1 MSPTITVMDTL
12 LQFAAAATTIDTTF
26 DQTKSVLKR
35 VTESV
40 FNVHSVI
47 TFLVA
52 IAVALFLGRLVAFL
66 LRRITY
72 FIGARADK
80 TDNLATVT
88 KLRRVETLVVLSIAV
103 IRTLLVAIAV
113 YIWWSVSHPS
123 QQPTALLGAGAV
135 LAIVLTGA
143 LSPILRDIAY
153 GAGMMIEH
161 WYGVGDHVSIDP
173 LVGGQGIVERVTLR
187 STKIRGVNG
196 EVIWVNNQSIWAVR
210 VTPKG
215 LRTLAIEL
223 FVSNIDAGDKLIE
236 DTNLRLP
243 IGPLM
248 VSSPLNIMTKAKI
261 DRNLWH
267 ITAVAEVAPGR
278 EWFIDKFAIDILKDL
293 DKEHKVLVHEPIS
306 RFADSEAEQRFART
320 IKNARKPRLK
330 PQPITKKV
338 AAKRSHVKPKPH
350 A

>member
-1 MSPTITVMDTL
+1 MLTR
-12 LQFAAAATTIDTTF
+12 FAASGAIDTTV
-26 DQTKSVLKR
+26 DQARGTLRR
-35 VTESV
+35 VAEGV
-40 FNVHSVI
+40 FNVRSIMVFI
-47 TFLVA
+47 ISLF
-52 IAVALFLGRLVAFL
+52 IALLLGRLVAFG
-66 LRRITY
+66 LRRVTY
-72 FIGARADK
+72 FIGARVDK

-88 KLRRVETLVVLSIAV
+88 KLRRIETLVVLSIAI
-103 IRTLLVAIAV
+103 IRTLLVAVGI
-113 YIWWSVSHPS
+113 YMWWSIVHPS

-135 LAIVLTGA
+135 LAIVLSGS
-143 LSPILRDIAY
+143 LSPILRDISF
-153 GAGMMIEH
+153 GAGMMVEH

-187 STKIRGVNG
+187 STKIRSVSG
-196 EVIWVNNQSIWAVR
+196 EVIWINNQSITAVR

-243 IGPLM
+243 MGALM
-248 VSSPLNIMTKAKI
+248 VVSPLHIMTKAKI

-267 ITAVAEVAPGR
+267 ITALAEVAPGR

-293 DKEHKVLVHEPIS
+293 DAEKKVLVHEPFS

-320 IKNARKPRLK
+320 IKNSRKPRLK
-330 PQPITKKV
+330 PQTIAKKV
-338 AAKRSHVKPKPH
+338 VAKRSLYPKK
-350 A
+350 AS